1 MIVHQNTLYGV
12 CGTSMQDIINEIR
25 KLIEF
30 AGPDGIIQKEDID
43 KLCIQQTEAVIFDL
57 TDNLGNKDIAKALQ
71 ILHNLLYNKEPIQR
85 ILTLIYQHFKKLYL
99 VKVAQKENQDIVE
112 ALNLKPNQVFLTT
125 KYKKQSTYFEEEV
138 LRNILKELADLDANY
153 KIRIN

>member
-1 MIVHQNTLYGV
+1 
-12 CGTSMQDIINEIR
+12 MQDLINEIR

-30 AGPDGIIQKEDID
+30 AGAGGTIQKEDID

-85 ILTLIYQHFKKLYL
+85 IITLIYQHFKKLYL

-138 LRNILKELADLDANY
+138 LRNILKELADLDVNY
-153 KIRIN
+153 KTRIN